1 MSAIDGQFP
10 DLPSLSSATD
20 PWPVALLNQWLKDWV
35 ESQPALH
42 RVWTIGEVSSAKQF
56 PSGLYFTLAD
66 PESEAA
72 IGCVVWRGQADR
84 LATRPQPGQQV
95 TVLGE
100 LQVWAKRGEVK
111 LVVWQVLPAG
121 EGLQALRLQQLRD
134 RLAADGLFDPAR
146 RRSLPDRPQ
155 MIAVVTSPRA
165 AAWGDIQRTLL
176 QRSPGLQVLLSPAL
190 VQGDQAPASLIEAI
204 DRVVTDGRA
213 EVLIVSRG
221 GGATED
227 LSCFNDEQLVRCL
240 ADCPIPTITGIGH
253 QRDESLCDLVADWC
267 AHTPTAA
274 AERAAPSLADL
285 QGMVADRTLA
295 LKLAMDRYLG
305 DRADQIATLRQRL
318 GHQRPDRQLQR
329 ATDRQASLQQRLL
342 QAIGYRLD
350 REQQRQTALAQTL
363 RSLNPAQVLQRG
375 YALARD
381 ADGAIVRRVDQLKP
395 GDRLTLQL
403 AEGAVQVQV
412 QFQVQVPEAG
422 QN

>member
-1 MSAIDGQFP
+1 MSAIDDHSP
-10 DLPSLSSATD
+10 EWEPLSSAAD
-20 PWPVALLNQWLKDWV
+20 PWPVALLNQWLKDCV

-66 PESEAA
+66 PEAEAA

-84 LATRPQPGQQV
+84 LATLPQPGQQV

-100 LQVWAKRGEVK
+100 VQLWAKRGELK

-134 RLAADGLFDPAR
+134 RLAAEGLFDPER
-146 RRSLPDRPQ
+146 RRPLPARPQ
-155 MIAVVTSPRA
+155 TIAVVTSPRA

-176 QRSPGLQVLLSPAL
+176 QRSPGLRVLLSPAL
-190 VQGDQAPASLIEAI
+190 VQGDRAPASLMRAIE
-204 DRVVTDGRA
+204 RVVADGRA

-253 QRDESLCDLVADWC
+253 QRDQSLCDLVADWC

-274 AERAAPSLADL
+274 AERAVPSLADL
-285 QGMVADRTLA
+285 QGMLADRTLA

-305 DRADQIATLRQRL
+305 DRADRIAELRQRL
-318 GHQRPDRQLQR
+318 SRQRPDRQLQR
-329 ATDRQASLQQRLL
+329 ATDRQANLQQRLL
-342 QAIGYRLD
+342 QAISHRLD
-350 REQQRQTALAQTL
+350 REQHRQTALSQTL

-375 YALARD
+375 YAVARD
-381 ADGAIVRRVDQLKP
+381 ANGAIVRRADQLQP
-395 GDRLTLQL
+395 GTWLTLQL
-403 AEGAVQVQV
+403 AEGSVRVQVQA
-412 QFQVQVPEAG
+412 PESE
-422 QN
+422 QD

>member
-1 MSAIDGQFP
+1 MSAIDDHSP
-10 DLPSLSSATD
+10 ALDPLSSAAD
-20 PWPVALLNQWLKDWV
+20 PWPVALLNQWLKDYV
-35 ESQPALH
+35 ESEPALH

-56 PSGLYFTLAD
+56 PSGLYFTLSD
-66 PESEAA
+66 VDSEAA

-84 LATRPQPGQQV
+84 LATMPQPGQQV

-100 LQVWAKRGEVK
+100 VQVWAKRGEMK

-134 RLAADGLFDPAR
+134 RLGAEGLFDPAR
-146 RRSLPDRPQ
+146 RRPLPDRPQ
-155 MIAVVTSPRA
+155 TIAVVTSPRA

-176 QRSPGLQVLLSPAL
+176 QRSPGLRVLLSPAL
-190 VQGDQAPASLIEAI
+190 VQGDRAPASMIQAIE
-204 DRVVTDGRA
+204 RVVADGRA
-213 EVLIVSRG
+213 EVLILSRG

-274 AERAAPSLADL
+274 AERAVPSLADL
-285 QGMVADRTLA
+285 QGILADRTLA

-305 DRADQIATLRQRL
+305 DRADQIAGLRQRL
-318 GHQRPDRQLQR
+318 SRQRPDRQLQR
-329 ATDRQASLQQRLL
+329 AADRQASLQQRLL
-342 QAIGYRLD
+342 QAIHYCLD
-350 REQQRQTALAQTL
+350 REQQRQTALHQAL

-375 YALARD
+375 YAVARD
-381 ADGAIVRRVDQLKP
+381 ADGAIVRRADHLQP

-403 AEGAVQVQV
+403 AEGLVQVQV
-412 QFQVQVPEAG
+412 QFQVQAQE
-422 QN
+422 